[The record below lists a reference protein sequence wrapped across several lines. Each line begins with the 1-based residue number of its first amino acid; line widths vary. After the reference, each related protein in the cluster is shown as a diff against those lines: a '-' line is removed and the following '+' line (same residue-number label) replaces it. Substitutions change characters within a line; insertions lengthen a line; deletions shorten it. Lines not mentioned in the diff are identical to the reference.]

1 MNNLENTQ
9 LGDNPKYYIEVTA
22 QDRNRAA
29 EVFNREAQLQL
40 YIDKEASHRYVSDD
54 LNMMITF
61 LQRLADGH
69 VELSDSNVGEYMDDM
84 DADFE
89 LEEKKGRDMDDDGD
103 IDSDD
108 YLLTKD
114 QAIKKAMKG
123 KKIKKSQL
131 KELVK
136 RAISEQPMGMGG
148 QVKGAVQLPKASNP
162 ADIKKLTDK
171 GVDVKLAE
179 LELKHFDYTDEEG
192 KMAMSDLLKISKYAI
207 KLFNMLDPQ
216 TQLEGWVQAKLTK
229 ASDYLSSVFHYL
241 EGEEI
246 LGEMEKTTNPNYP
259 SNKNSAKL
267 AFLKKERAQ
276 LMRDME
282 QEAEPEGGP
291 IADEYGSKLNRID
304 KAIAQLKNQVNL
316 EEVSAE
322 YKPNTPA
329 PEVGDLV
336 GNTVQGFD
344 HKVLAIQGDHYIV
357 QNTVTGKKMKTFRD
371 NMHKPTTMKEGLGNE
386 IMNLEAFLIQ
396 LNQTLTYEKREG
408 EGKDLKQ
415 IAFLEDWIEE
425 TKAKL
430 KEKVAQHKQ
439 GINEANVPS
448 NIAEFAKRKGV
459 LSLVKTVAG
468 WAEKV
473 GKRITGGTAIGKN
486 YDTLVLDMGYETA
499 DIYINLEDETIKLY
513 NQPVNSFSEFKEV
526 FMDEMT
532 ADEIEKDKNQF
543 RREQGLEETYDGMYF
558 VRVSPETFKRAVD
571 VVNRNY
577 PKANITIESPDT
589 FRTKDIQTAE
599 DLIMDFG
606 VNDIELVQDNLNDF
620 GDSQEMFD
628 DIENYQENPGMYENK
643 STCCMRCGR
652 KHVKG
657 TSCPK
662 PYLSKSNPRHCKNR
676 K

>member
-84 DADFE
+84 EADFE
-89 LEEKKGRDMDDDGD
+89 LEEKKGKDMDGDSD

-148 QVKGAVQLPKASNP
+148 QVKGAVQLPKASNT

-192 KMAMSDLLKISKYAI
+192 KMAKSDLLKISKYAI
-207 KLFNMLDPQ
+207 KLFNMLDNQ

-246 LGEMEKTTNPNYP
+246 LGE
-259 SNKNSAKL
+259 
-267 AFLKKERAQ
+267 
-276 LMRDME
+276 
-282 QEAEPEGGP
+282 
-291 IADEYGSKLNRID
+291 
-304 KAIAQLKNQVNL
+304 
-316 EEVSAE
+316 VSPE

-357 QNTVTGKKMKTFRD
+357 QNTITGKKMKTFRD
-371 NMHKPTTMKEGLGNE
+371 NMHKPTTMKEGLGND
-386 IMNLEAFLIQ
+386 IMTLQEFLIQ
-396 LNQTLTYEKREG
+396 LNQTLAYEKREG
-408 EGKDLKQ
+408 GGKDLKQ
-415 IAFLEDWIEE
+415 IAFLEDWIED
-425 TKAKL
+425 TRAKL
-430 KEKVAQHKQ
+430 KEKIAQHKQ
-439 GINEANVPS
+439 GMNEASVPD
-448 NIAEFAKRKGV
+448 NIMKFAKKKGITP
-459 LSLVKTVAG
+459 LVNKVAS
-468 WAEKV
+468 WAERL
-473 GKRITGGTAIGKN
+473 GARITGGTAIGKN
-486 YDTLVLDMGYETA
+486 YDTLVLDMGYQTA
-499 DIYINLEDETIKLY
+499 DIYIDIEDLAISLY
-513 NQPVNSFSEFKEV
+513 GQPANSFEEFKEV
-526 FMDEMT
+526 YMDQMT
-532 ADEIEKDKNQF
+532 ADEIDKDQSQF
-543 RREQGLEETYDGMYF
+543 RRETGLEEAYDGMYF

>member
-29 EVFNREAQLQL
+29 QVFNQEAQLQL

-84 DADFE
+84 EADFE
-89 LEEKKGRDMDDDGD
+89 LEEKKGTDMDDDGD

-136 RAISEQPMGMGG
+136 RAISEQPMGAAG

-162 ADIKKLTDK
+162 ADIKRLTNM

-192 KMAMSDLLKISKYAI
+192 KMAKSDLLKISKYAI
-207 KLFNMLDPQ
+207 KLFNMLDNQ

-241 EGEEI
+241 EGEEF
-246 LGEMEKTTNPNYP
+246 LGE
-259 SNKNSAKL
+259 
-267 AFLKKERAQ
+267 
-276 LMRDME
+276 
-282 QEAEPEGGP
+282 
-291 IADEYGSKLNRID
+291 
-304 KAIAQLKNQVNL
+304 
-316 EEVSAE
+316 VSPE
-322 YKPNTPA
+322 YKPNTLA

-336 GNTVQGFD
+336 GNSVQGFD

-386 IMNLEAFLIQ
+386 IINLEAFLIQ

-415 IAFLEDWIEE
+415 IAFLENWIED
-425 TKAKL
+425 TRAKL

-439 GINEANVPS
+439 GMNEAPS
-448 NIAEFAKRKGV
+448 GQYYIKVNPRDYKKAV
-459 LSLVKTVAG
+459 MLVNT
-468 WAEKV
+468 
-473 GKRITGGTAIGKN
+473 
-486 YDTLVLDMGYETA
+486 
-499 DIYINLEDETIKLY
+499 
-513 NQPVNSFSEFKEV
+513 S
-526 FMDEMT
+526 
-532 ADEIEKDKNQF
+532 
-543 RREQGLEETYDGMYF
+543 
-558 VRVSPETFKRAVD
+558 
-571 VVNRNY
+571 Y
-577 PKANITIESPDT
+577 PKANIEFNDPDT
-589 FRTKDIQTAE
+589 FYTPDIQTAE
-599 DLIMDFG
+599 DLLMDFG

-628 DIENYQENPGMYENK
+628 DIENYQDNPGIYENK

-662 PYLSKSNPRHCKNR
+662 PYLSESNPRHCKNR

>member
-29 EVFNREAQLQL
+29 QVYNEEAQLQL

-69 VELSDSNVGEYMDDM
+69 VELSDSNVGEHMDDM
-84 DADFE
+84 EADFE
-89 LEEKKGRDMDDDGD
+89 LEEKKGRDMDDDSD

-108 YLLTKD
+108 YLLTRD
-114 QAIKKAMKG
+114 QAIKNAMKG

-136 RAISEQPMGMGG
+136 RAISEQPMGATGG
-148 QVKGAVQLPKASNP
+148 QVKGAVQLPKATNP

-192 KMAMSDLLKISKYAI
+192 RMAKSDLLKIAKYASR
-207 KLFNMLDPQ
+207 LFNMLQDE
-216 TQLEGWVQAKLTK
+216 TQLEGWIQAKITK
-229 ASDYLSSVFHYL
+229 ASDYISSVFHYL
-241 EGEEI
+241 EGEEV
-246 LGEMEKTTNPNYP
+246 LGE
-259 SNKNSAKL
+259 
-267 AFLKKERAQ
+267 
-276 LMRDME
+276 
-282 QEAEPEGGP
+282 
-291 IADEYGSKLNRID
+291 
-304 KAIAQLKNQVNL
+304 
-316 EEVSAE
+316 VSPE
-322 YKPNTPA
+322 YKPNRPA
-329 PEVGDLV
+329 PKVGDLV
-336 GNTVQGFD
+336 GNTVQGFVFR
-344 HKVLAIQGDHYIV
+344 VLSIEGD
-357 QNTVTGKKMKTFRD
+357 KMKVEDEKTGIKFMTNTD
-371 NMHKPTTMKEGLGNE
+371 NMYPHS
-386 IMNLEAFLIQ
+386 
-396 LNQTLTYEKREG
+396 
-408 EGKDLKQ
+408 
-415 IAFLEDWIEE
+415 
-425 TKAKL
+425 
-430 KEKVAQHKQ
+430 
-439 GINEANVPS
+439 INEA
-448 NIAEFAKRKGV
+448 
-459 LSLVKTVAG
+459 LSDP
-468 WAEKV
+468 E
-473 GKRITGGTAIGKN
+473 IT
-486 YDTLVLDMGYETA
+486 TLGLQNHL
-499 DIYINLEDETIKLY
+499 INLHKELEYYLHKGETGLKAKINNPLARRPFEADLRYAEMLKKDIADARAELDRRIKSKKGTNESKEINGIPGTVTIGGGKSGILIPTNQGDYIYYVTDDEYNTFINAGGNAQKLMATIFLKSGKAKPYKPKYNPMASLGGGKGYHIDEDK
-513 NQPVNSFSEFKEV
+513 
-526 FMDEMT
+526 
-532 ADEIEKDKNQF
+532 F

-571 VVNRNY
+571 LVNRNY
-577 PKANITIESPDT
+577 PKANITIEGPDT

-628 DIENYQENPGMYENK
+628 DIENYQENPGVYENK

>member
-29 EVFNREAQLQL
+29 QVYNEEAQLQL

-69 VELSDSNVGEYMDDM
+69 VELSDSNVGEHMDDM
-84 DADFE
+84 EADFE

-108 YLLTKD
+108 YLLTRD
-114 QAIKKAMKG
+114 QAIKNAMKG

-136 RAISEQPMGMGG
+136 RAISEQPMGATGG
-148 QVKGAVQLPKASNP
+148 QVKGAVQLPKATNP
-162 ADIKKLTDK
+162 VDIKKLTDK

-192 KMAMSDLLKISKYAI
+192 RMAKSDLLKIAKYASR
-207 KLFNMLDPQ
+207 LFNMLQDE
-216 TQLEGWVQAKLTK
+216 TQLEGWIQAKITK
-229 ASDYLSSVFHYL
+229 ASDYISSVFHYL
-241 EGEEI
+241 EGEET
-246 LGEMEKTTNPNYP
+246 LG
-259 SNKNSAKL
+259 
-267 AFLKKERAQ
+267 
-276 LMRDME
+276 
-282 QEAEPEGGP
+282 
-291 IADEYGSKLNRID
+291 
-304 KAIAQLKNQVNL
+304 
-316 EEVSAE
+316 EVSAE
-322 YKPNTPA
+322 YKPNRPA
-329 PEVGDLV
+329 PKVGDLV

-344 HKVLAIQGDHYIV
+344 NKLLAIQGDHYIV
-357 QNTVTGKKMKTFRD
+357 QNIVTGKKMKTFRD
-371 NMHKPTTMKEGLGNE
+371 NMHKPTNIKEGLGNE
-386 IMNLEAFLIQ
+386 IMTLEAMLIK
-396 LNQTLTYEKREG
+396 LNQTLTYEKHEG

-415 IAFLEDWIEE
+415 IAFLEDWIED

-439 GINEANVPS
+439 GMNEAPS
-448 NIAEFAKRKGV
+448 GQYYIKVNPRDYKKAV
-459 LSLVKTVAG
+459 MLVNT
-468 WAEKV
+468 
-473 GKRITGGTAIGKN
+473 
-486 YDTLVLDMGYETA
+486 
-499 DIYINLEDETIKLY
+499 
-513 NQPVNSFSEFKEV
+513 S
-526 FMDEMT
+526 
-532 ADEIEKDKNQF
+532 
-543 RREQGLEETYDGMYF
+543 
-558 VRVSPETFKRAVD
+558 
-571 VVNRNY
+571 Y
-577 PKANITIESPDT
+577 PKANIEFNDPDT
-589 FRTKDIQTAE
+589 FYTPDIQTAE

-628 DIENYQENPGMYENK
+628 DIENYQENPGVYENK

>member
-1 MNNLENTQ
+1 ME
-9 LGDNPKYYIEVTA
+9 
-22 QDRNRAA
+22 
-29 EVFNREAQLQL
+29 
-40 YIDKEASHRYVSDD
+40 
-54 LNMMITF
+54 
-61 LQRLADGH
+61 
-69 VELSDSNVGEYMDDM
+69 
-84 DADFE
+84 ADFE
-89 LEEKKGRDMDDDGD
+89 LEEKKGKDMDGDSD

-136 RAISEQPMGMGG
+136 RAISEQPMGIGG
-148 QVKGAVQLPKASNP
+148 QVKGAVQLPKTSNP

-192 KMAMSDLLKISKYAI
+192 KMAKSDLLKISKYAI
-207 KLFNMLDPQ
+207 KLFNMLDNQ

-246 LGEMEKTTNPNYP
+246 LGEVSP
-259 SNKNSAKL
+259 
-267 AFLKKERAQ
+267 ER
-276 LMRDME
+276 
-282 QEAEPEGGP
+282 
-291 IADEYGSKLNRID
+291 
-304 KAIAQLKNQVNL
+304 
-316 EEVSAE
+316 
-322 YKPNTPA
+322 KPNTPA

-371 NMHKPTTMKEGLGNE
+371 NMHKPTTMKEGLGND
-386 IMNLEAFLIQ
+386 IMTLQEFLIQ
-396 LNQTLTYEKREG
+396 LNQTLAYEKREG
-408 EGKDLKQ
+408 GGKDLKQ
-415 IAFLEDWIEE
+415 IAFLEDWIED
-425 TKAKL
+425 TRAKL
-430 KEKVAQHKQ
+430 KEKIAQHKQ
-439 GINEANVPS
+439 GMNEASVPD
-448 NIAEFAKRKGV
+448 NIMKFAKKKGITP
-459 LSLVKTVAG
+459 LVNKVAS
-468 WAEKV
+468 WAERL
-473 GKRITGGTAIGKN
+473 GARITGGTAIGKN
-486 YDTLVLDMGYETA
+486 YDTLVLDMGYQTA
-499 DIYINLEDETIKLY
+499 DIYIDIEDLAISLY
-513 NQPVNSFSEFKEV
+513 GQPANSFEEFKEV
-526 FMDEMT
+526 YMDQMT
-532 ADEIEKDKNQF
+532 ADEIDKDQSQF
-543 RREQGLEETYDGMYF
+543 RRETGLEEAYDGMYF